1 MAKSEI
7 DKQAA
12 QIVSNFSNEG
22 IKGELLRNRLGSRVW
37 PLAAKGMGALKWGA
51 IGAMA
56 FGAAPLSIAAFAA
69 IGGIHLA
76 QTWTKGHIK
85 YLQNLTLKNAS
96 LLGRSMKNT
105 DLPDAV
111 KKRAIEKF
119 MQRESPLF
127 TANRYIKKNP
137 DMIERMSQGMVAK
150 KNRNFVSFWDANTN
164 ALASKKNIKFSD
176 RLAAYKRTFQ
186 QWRAAAAEEKA
197 ALKATQNGGRTLAEA
212 ASEVSVKR
220 ALEEISQRPT
230 HAASQITQQTTNQI
244 AQQVGKTAVTETGE
258 KALASTAQTAVQ
270 KGAAAVDTTGK
281 AGRLPLG
288 KALIEKI
295 SSETMKKTGAKI
307 ATMTSLKIGAKKI
320 PVLGAVFGA
329 AFAAGRAVKGDWTG
343 AGMEFSSGV
352 ASCFPGVGTAASLGI
367 DGALLAKDLAGS
379 R

>member
-12 QIVSNFSNEG
+12 QIVSNFSKEG
-22 IKGELLRNRLGSRVW
+22 IKGELLRNRLGNRVW
-37 PLAAKGMGALKWGA
+37 PLAAKGMGLLKWGA

-137 DMIERMSQGMVAK
+137 DMIERMSQGMVAI

-164 ALASKKNIKFSD
+164 ALASKKNIKF
-176 RLAAYKRTFQ
+176 
-186 QWRAAAAEEKA
+186 
-197 ALKATQNGGRTLAEA
+197 
-212 ASEVSVKR
+212 
-220 ALEEISQRPT
+220 
-230 HAASQITQQTTNQI
+230 
-244 AQQVGKTAVTETGE
+244 
-258 KALASTAQTAVQ
+258 
-270 KGAAAVDTTGK
+270 
-281 AGRLPLG
+281 
-288 KALIEKI
+288 
-295 SSETMKKTGAKI
+295 
-307 ATMTSLKIGAKKI
+307 
-320 PVLGAVFGA
+320 
-329 AFAAGRAVKGDWTG
+329 
-343 AGMEFSSGV
+343 
-352 ASCFPGVGTAASLGI
+352 
-367 DGALLAKDLAGS
+367 
-379 R
+379 